1 MTYLSHFRSNTH
13 YRPLWSP
20 AIYALSGYINEHGF
34 ESTGIVSADCCLHN
48 QLRALA
54 PKKLRRRIRDF
65 WPAFKELPK
74 NPEEQNAMLRNIFP
88 VGKTLVVTF
97 DASKET
103 FPETR
108 PNFLALLAAH
118 PELSSRLVKEFW
130 YGGERI
136 YELYEVV
143 RVPHQI

>member
-1 MTYLSHFRSNTH
+1 
-13 YRPLWSP
+13 
-20 AIYALSGYINEHGF
+20 
-34 ESTGIVSADCCLHN
+34 
-48 QLRALA
+48 
-54 PKKLRRRIRDF
+54 
-65 WPAFKELPK
+65 
-74 NPEEQNAMLRNIFP
+74 MLRNLFP
-88 VGKTLVVTF
+88 EGKTLVVTF

-118 PELSSRLVKEFW
+118 PEFNSRLVKEFW